1 MHAYIFYLLLLAE
14 AYIALYLRGG
24 PQKILCIITSV
35 SSLNCVLVS
44 MSLLISFPAISGPAP
59 SHLLMDMVK
68 SAVCSPLWTIPT
80 AY

>member
-1 MHAYIFYLLLLAE
+1 MHAYVSYLLLFAE
-14 AYIALYLRGG
+14 AYIARYLNGG
-24 PQKILCIITSV
+24 TQRILCIIISI
-35 SSLNCVLVS
+35 SSLNCVLAS